1 MLAEAEKYKEEDEA
15 EASRIQAKNGLES
28 YAYSLRN
35 TLGDEKVEEK
45 LDAGDKEKL
54 KKAIDE
60 TVEWLDNNTTAT
72 KVGSIILIQYKT
84 YANNFVGRVR
94 IPAEGVGRC
103 CQPYHDEVLPEP
115 RWCSSWRHARC
126 WRRLSWCW
134 RLPRCRWS
142 SPTWR

>member
-1 MLAEAEKYKEEDEA
+1 MLAEAEKYKEEDDA

-72 KVGSIILIQYKT
+72 KVSLIILIQHKT
-84 YANNFVGRVR
+84 HSNNFVGRVR
-94 IPAEGVGRC
+94 VPAKGVGRS

-115 RWCSSWRHARC
+115 RRCSSWRHARC
-126 WRRLSWCW
+126 WRFPWCW

-142 SPTWR
+142 SPTWRR

>member
-1 MLAEAEKYKEEDEA
+1 MLAEAEKYKEEDDA

-72 KVGSIILIQYKT
+72 KVISIIPIQQKVHS
-84 YANNFVGRVR
+84 NNYCRTSSNPSR
-94 IPAEGVGRC
+94 RSWKE
-103 CQPYHDEVLPEP
+103 LPT
-115 RWCSSWRHARC
+115 
-126 WRRLSWCW
+126 LS
-134 RLPRCRWS
+134 
-142 SPTWR
+142 